1 MMQKGKKNE
10 EEEKKKPGSVQRTC
24 FLTKMSI
31 KWLKSPLREGVE
43 ASSLEIFK
51 TSLEKAVLSTGREEM
66 EKMSS

>member
-1 MMQKGKKNE
+1 MMQK
-10 EEEKKKPGSVQRTC
+10 EKKKKNKQTGSVQRKC
-24 FLTKMSI
+24 FLTKMSF